1 MLSCLDADPT
11 EAAVHYELARLERES
26 ENWSGAHAAILEAN
40 ALDGANPWY
49 RKELAEIALELGLYA
64 EADATLEWI
73 FENKPEDDLS
83 ARRLLDLRT
92 AQGDLS
98 GALDVVDVLE
108 REWGPDPEW
117 HFDRHRLHMAAGD
130 IEASLEALIR
140 LEADFPDVVE
150 ATLQRARILTGLGRQ
165 EEAEAALQ
173 EALARSENGR
183 LHLEWA
189 HILTRQGN
197 TDDARRH
204 VRIAFASDEVPMEE
218 KADIAWTYVEL
229 AEIQQELR
237 PEAAALIDLLIEAT
251 PWRRNPS
258 TSSPPCATSRGHA
271 GRIGCLGIRTRTRPQ
286 RTGAR
291 LDACQLAI
299 DLEVWDAVDRLT
311 ERAGVR
317 FPTCPFFPTSEAW
330 PSSRM
335 AMTGAPSANSRW
347 PATSS
352 WTGPNSNRRPVDAGP
367 DCP

>member
-1 MLSCLDADPT
+1 MGGVDQAFHKAFYNAQVAKLKGDRAGAKEALLSCLDADPT

-26 ENWSGAHAAILEAN
+26 ENWSGAYAAILEAN

-64 EADATLEWI
+64 EADATLKWI
-73 FENKPEDDLS
+73 LENKPEDDLS

-98 GALDVVDVLE
+98 GALEVVDVLE

-117 HFDRHRLHMAAGD
+117 HFDRHRLYMAAGD

-204 VRIAFASDEVPMEE
+204 VRIAFASDEVPMDDESYLLVDDVAPGE
-218 KADIAWTYVEL
+218 WLSSAVSSSADGGADGV
-229 AEIQQELR
+229 
-237 PEAAALIDLLIEAT
+237 AT
-251 PWRRNPS
+251 RR
-258 TSSPPCATSRGHA
+258 
-271 GRIGCLGIRTRTRPQ
+271 
-286 RTGAR
+286 
-291 LDACQLAI
+291 
-299 DLEVWDAVDRLT
+299 
-311 ERAGVR
+311 
-317 FPTCPFFPTSEAW
+317 
-330 PSSRM
+330 
-335 AMTGAPSANSRW
+335 
-347 PATSS
+347 
-352 WTGPNSNRRPVDAGP
+352 RRGP
-367 DCP
+367 DT